1 MAEMLGGKLG
11 KLPFKYLG
19 IPLHYKGPRKAN
31 WMELINICQAKL
43 QTWQK
48 PLLSRGGRVTLINS
62 VLTAFSLYLI
72 SVFRF

>member
-11 KLPFKYLG
+11 KLPFKDLG
-19 IPLHYKGPRKAN
+19 IPLHYKGPSKAN
-31 WMELINICQAKL
+31 WMELINKCQAKL

-62 VLTAFSLYLI
+62 VLTAFSLYFI